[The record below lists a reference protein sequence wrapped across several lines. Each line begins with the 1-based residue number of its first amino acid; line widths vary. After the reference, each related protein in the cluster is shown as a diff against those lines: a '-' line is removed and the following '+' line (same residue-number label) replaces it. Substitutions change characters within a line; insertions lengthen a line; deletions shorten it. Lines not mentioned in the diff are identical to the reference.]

1 MAATA
6 ATSPLHFTESPGY
19 AGPKILQLNI
29 ALIVCTSMIVGLR
42 QYVRAFIA
50 KALGLDDVLAFLT
63 WAVLTSESAMDIWL
77 VRYGSGAHL
86 KYIPKADFTTWFEGI
101 VTNGLLYLIGTG
113 LMRLSIVAF
122 LPRLSQDRTFIILS
136 YTTGFFV
143 IAQTLGCVIYRL
155 TQCSPLSHLWKPPFF
170 PGKNCVPSEYQNTMM
185 VVHQI
190 VGLVLDFCLMG
201 LPIWVIYTKMLWSKR
216 AFQVICVFSVGIF
229 VVATGCV
236 RLAMMKKSQFL
247 SDPTFNMS
255 TIGIWT
261 NLEGH
266 VGLWVAS
273 FPALQPL
280 IRIVSFKLGFRSKL
294 QSYGGEGPSGTGGGG
309 MRSKTGPWLS
319 VPRSKAGYIRNSSG
333 SDAADNHSERGLVP
347 HYKGDDGTEMDII
360 NATDGKVS
368 RIQKQVEVEV
378 RVDKALA
385 RSERPT
391 YTSGQGSKSWV
402 STTT

>member
-6 ATSPLHFTESPGY
+6 ATPPLHFTESPGY
-19 AGPKILQLNI
+19 AGPKILQLNV
-29 ALIVCTSMIVGLR
+29 ALIVCTSIIVGLR

-50 KALGLDDVLAFLT
+50 KALGLDDVLAFLA
-63 WAVLTSESAMDIWL
+63 WAGLTFESAMDIWL
-77 VRYGSGAHL
+77 VQYGSGAHL

-101 VTNGLLYLIGTG
+101 VTNGLLYLIGT
-113 LMRLSIVAF
+113 F
-122 LPRLSQDRTFIILS
+122 LILS

-185 VVHQI
+185 VVHQV

-236 RLAMMKKSQFL
+236 RLTMMKKSQFL

-309 MRSKTGPWLS
+309 GGGGMRSKTGPWLS
-319 VPRSKAGYIRNSSG
+319 VPRSKAGYIRNGSG

-347 HYKGDDGTEMDII
+347 HYKGDDGTEMDTIQV
-360 NATDGKVS
+360 TDGKVS

-378 RVDKALA
+378 KVDKAPA
-385 RSERPT
+385 RCERPT

-402 STTT
+402 STTS

>member
-1 MAATA
+1 
-6 ATSPLHFTESPGY
+6 
-19 AGPKILQLNI
+19 
-29 ALIVCTSMIVGLR
+29 
-42 QYVRAFIA
+42 
-50 KALGLDDVLAFLT
+50 
-63 WAVLTSESAMDIWL
+63 MDIWL
-77 VRYGSGAHL
+77 VQYGSGAHL
-86 KYIPKADFTTWFEGI
+86 KYIPKSDFTTWFEGI

-113 LMRLSIVAF
+113 ENFSFCLTR
-122 LPRLSQDRTFIILS
+122 R
-136 YTTGFFV
+136 GF
-143 IAQTLGCVIYRL
+143 
-155 TQCSPLSHLWKPPFF
+155 SPLSHLWKPPFF

-201 LPIWVIYTKMLWSKR
+201 LPIWVIYNKMLWSKR

-266 VGLWVAS
+266 IGLWVAS

-294 QSYGGEGPSGTGGGG
+294 QSYGGEGPSGTGGG

-319 VPRSKAGYIRNSSG
+319 VPRSKAGYIRNGSG
-333 SDAADNHSERGLVP
+333 SDAADNHSERGLVQ
-347 HYKGDDGTEMDII
+347 HHREEDGTEMDSIEV
-360 NATDGKVS
+360 TDGKVS

-378 RVDKALA
+378 KVDKAPA

-402 STTT
+402 STTS